1 MNGQINPMP
10 PLCETRPPSEQ
21 TLGSPDVFL
30 KSESVNAHDSEVQNY
45 AQWCKV
51 CAQQGDNCGRSR
63 VACHNIGVLG
73 KLLARL
79 TMDGAGARRRT
90 STRER
95 EENDPR
101 SRTRPCRRPH
111 CDLTASVALAK
122 SIPRLASHAGAPA
135 PGRAAARTT

>member
-10 PLCETRPPSEQ
+10 PPCETRPPSEQ

-79 TMDGAGARRRT
+79 TMEELEPAGGLQRESARKMIRA
-90 STRER
+90 
-95 EENDPR
+95 PALG
-101 SRTRPCRRPH
+101 PAAG
-111 CDLTASVALAK
+111 LTA
-122 SIPRLASHAGAPA
+122 I
-135 PGRAAARTT
+135 